1 MTNKQLIDYL
11 LSQPANS
18 RDHRD
23 IWKYFVLGINPET
36 RESLDSDFDDLW
48 EYFLKPRIEEFLEF
62 KSVIRERY
70 GLPRLFPPN
79 RYYKTGE
86 IMNACL
92 NKRKGAK
99 TMLVDVLGEKD
110 GCRFCYC
117 ERIRLSEFCNQDVF
131 LKEYSKQLRS
141 IRLAKIE
148 KEIEEAKKV
157 VGQLERLYDRMKKE
171 EGD

>member
-11 LSQPANS
+11 LSQPANATGLKG
-18 RDHRD
+18 D
-23 IWKYFVLGINPET
+23 WKYVKLGRSCEGNVFDPD
-36 RESLDSDFDDLW
+36 LDDLW
-48 EYFLKPRIEEFLEF
+48 EFFLKPRIEEFLEF

-79 RYYKTGE
+79 RYFKTGE
-86 IMNACL
+86 IRNVRL
-92 NKRKGAK
+92 YKRKSAK
-99 TMLVDVLGEKD
+99 IMQVEVLGEKG
-110 GCRFCYC
+110 GCRFCYN
-117 ERIRLSEFCNQDVF
+117 ENIKLSEFCNQDIF

-141 IRLAKIE
+141 TRLAKIE

-157 VGQLERLYDRMKKE
+157 VDQLERLYDRMKKE